1 MSFNYK
7 FKNFVAADSNPAT
20 GLYHFVA
27 TFSDQTQVRLM
38 FTNTPEWKLIG
49 TNRLLTVPCPV
60 CRRDYYC
67 NCMSK
72 YAAQFEEQVIEG
84 ELYNTVD

>member
-27 TFSDQTQVRLM
+27 TFSDQTQVK
-38 FTNTPEWKLIG
+38 TDVHEYAEWKLIG

-67 NCMSK
+67 NCM
-72 YAAQFEEQVIEG
+72 
-84 ELYNTVD
+84 